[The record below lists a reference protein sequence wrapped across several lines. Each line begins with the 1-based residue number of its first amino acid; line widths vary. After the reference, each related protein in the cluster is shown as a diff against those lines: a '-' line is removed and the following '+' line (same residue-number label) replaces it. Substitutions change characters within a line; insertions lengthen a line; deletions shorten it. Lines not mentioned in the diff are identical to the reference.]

1 MDHRT
6 VPLIVTAR
14 RDTRALRSVATSYE
28 KRRDM
33 NRWEDQPAIYVL
45 SYWTAIYRP
54 D

>member
-14 RDTRALRSVATSYE
+14 QDRRALRSVAAYCE

-33 NRWEDQPAIYVL
+33 NRWKDQAAIHVL
-45 SYWTAIYRP
+45 SYWTAKYRP